1 MEVKQTVPVPA
12 AYLTVIIIWS
22 TTPLAIQW
30 SGMGVGYEFGVAA
43 RMVIG
48 LLALLFIVRLRGLPL
63 PWNTHARKVY
73 LVSGISIFIAMSFVY
88 WSAQYI
94 PSGWISVI
102 FGLSPIIT
110 SAFATVIL
118 RENNLT
124 AGRISGMLLGL
135 LGLIVV
141 FAEGLS
147 LADAAWMGVV
157 GVTIGTVS
165 HSLGAVLL
173 QKLKT
178 DLPAISITAGS
189 LIVATP
195 LFLMNFL
202 LMQSWPESIST
213 VTLLSIIYLAIMG
226 SAIGFP
232 LYFYLL
238 KNLNAE
244 RVALIALI
252 TPVTAL
258 LVGAFLND
266 EVISTR
272 VWLGTALIIAGL
284 AIYEYGKHLPFARKW
299 QIRWKQRP
307 L

>member
-1 MEVKQTVPVPA
+1 MQSVSVPA
-12 AYLTVIIIWS
+12 AYLTVILIWS

-30 SGMGVGYEFGVAA
+30 SGAGVGYEFGVAA

-48 LLALLFIVRLRGLPL
+48 LLALLFIVQLKGLPL
-63 PWNTHARKVY
+63 PWNRHARHVY
-73 LVSGISIFIAMSFVY
+73 LAGGISMFIAMSFIY
-88 WSAQYI
+88 WSAQFI

-118 RENNLT
+118 HDNKVS
-124 AGRISGMLLGL
+124 AGRAIGMLLGL
-135 LGLIVV
+135 AGLMVV
-141 FAEGLS
+141 FAEGFT
-147 LADAAWMGVV
+147 LAEAAWLGVA
-157 GVTIGTVS
+157 GVTAGATTQ
-165 HSLGAVLL
+165 SLGAVLM

-178 DLPAISITAGS
+178 NLPAISITTGS
-189 LIVATP
+189 LVVATP
-195 LFLMNFL
+195 LFVLNFA
-202 LMQSWPESIST
+202 LMQSWPADIST
-213 VTLLSIIYLAIMG
+213 ATLLSIIYLAIMG

-238 KNLNAE
+238 KNLKAE

-258 LVGAFLND
+258 LIGALFND
-266 EVISTR
+266 EVITVR
-272 VWLGTALIIAGL
+272 VWLGTAMILGGL
-284 AIYEYGKHLPFARKW
+284 AIYEYGKHLPFAKQW
-299 QIRWKQRP
+299 QKRWNQRP

>member
-1 MEVKQTVPVPA
+1 MSVPS

-30 SGMGVGYEFGVAA
+30 SSVGVGYEFGVAA
-43 RMVIG
+43 RMLIG
-48 LLALLFIVRLRGLPL
+48 LLALLLAIRLRGLPL
-63 PWNTHARKVY
+63 PWNAHARNVY
-73 LVSGISIFIAMSFVY
+73 LVSGISIFIAMSLVY
-88 WSAQYI
+88 WSAQFI

-102 FGLSPIIT
+102 FGLSPLIT
-110 SAFATVIL
+110 SAFASLIL
-118 RENNLT
+118 RESSLT
-124 AGRISGMLLGL
+124 AGRVIGMLLGL

-147 LADAAWMGVV
+147 MADAAWMGVV
-157 GVTIGTVS
+157 GVTAGTVA

-178 DLPAISITAGS
+178 DIAAISITAGS

-195 LFLMNFL
+195 FFIMNFI
-202 LMQSWPESIST
+202 LMQSWPDQISA
-213 VTLLSIIYLAIMG
+213 VTMLSIVYLSILG
-226 SAIGFP
+226 SAVGFP
-232 LYFYLL
+232 LYFFLL

-252 TPVTAL
+252 TPITAL
-258 LVGAFLND
+258 LVGALLND
-266 EVISTR
+266 EIISTR
-272 VWLGTALIIAGL
+272 VWLGTALILSGL
-284 AIYEYGKHLPFARKW
+284 AVYEYGKHLPFARKW
-299 QIRWKQRP
+299 QKRWNQRP

>member
-1 MEVKQTVPVPA
+1 VSVPA

-30 SGMGVGYEFGVAA
+30 SGIGVGYEFGVAA

-48 LLALLFIVRLRGLPL
+48 LLALLLIIRLRGLPL
-63 PWNTHARKVY
+63 PWTTHARNVY
-73 LVSGISIFIAMSFVY
+73 LVSGLSIFIAMSLVY

-124 AGRISGMLLGL
+124 AGRVIGMLLAL
-135 LGLIVV
+135 LGLVVV

-147 LADAAWMGVV
+147 LANAAWMGVA
-157 GVTIGTVS
+157 GITIGTVS

-178 DLPAISITAGS
+178 DIPAISITAGS

-195 LFLMNFL
+195 LFVMNFM
-202 LMQSWPESIST
+202 LMQSWPENIST
-213 VTLLSIIYLAIMG
+213 VTLMSIVYLALMG

-238 KNLNAE
+238 KSLSAE

-258 LVGAFLND
+258 LVGAYFND
-266 EVISTR
+266 EIISTR

-284 AIYEYGKHLPFARKW
+284 AIYEYGKHLPFAKKW
-299 QIRWKQRP
+299 QIRWNQRP

>member
-1 MEVKQTVPVPA
+1 MSVPA
-12 AYLTVIIIWS
+12 AYLTVILIWS

-30 SGMGVGYEFGVAA
+30 SGIGVGYEFGVAA
-43 RMVIG
+43 RMTIS
-48 LLALLFIVRLRGLPL
+48 LLALLLIVRFRRLPL
-63 PWNTHARKVY
+63 PWNSHARRVY
-73 LVSGISIFIAMSFVY
+73 TVSGLSIFIAMSLVY

-94 PSGWISVI
+94 PSGWISVV

-124 AGRISGMLLGL
+124 AGRIAGMLLGL
-135 LGLIVV
+135 CGLFVV
-141 FAEGLS
+141 FAEGFS
-147 LADAAWMGVV
+147 LAGAAWMGVA
-157 GVTIGTVS
+157 GITIGTTS
-165 HSLGAVLL
+165 QSLGAVLL

-189 LIVATP
+189 LVVATP
-195 LFLMNFL
+195 LFLLNFAV
-202 LMQSWPESIST
+202 QQDWPDTIGT
-213 VTLLSIIYLAIMG
+213 TTALSIVYLAILG

-238 KNLNAE
+238 KNLSAE

-258 LVGAFLND
+258 LVGAALND
-266 EVISTR
+266 EIISTR
-272 VWLGTALIIAGL
+272 VWLGTALIITGL

-299 QIRWKQRP
+299 QKRWNQRP

>member
-1 MEVKQTVPVPA
+1 VSVPA
-12 AYLTVIIIWS
+12 AYLTVILIWS

-30 SGMGVGYEFGVAA
+30 SGVGVGYEFGVAA

-48 LLALLFIVRLRGLPL
+48 LFALLLILRLKGLPL
-63 PWNTHARKVY
+63 PWNRHARKVY
-73 LVSGISIFIAMSFVY
+73 LVSGLSIFIAMSLVY
-88 WSAQYI
+88 WSAQTI

-110 SAFATVIL
+110 SAFATIIL

-124 AGRISGMLLGL
+124 AGRITGMLLGL
-135 LGLIVV
+135 LGLVVV
-141 FAEGLS
+141 FAEGFS

-178 DLPAISITAGS
+178 TIPALSITTGS

-195 LFLMNFL
+195 LFLLNFAL
-202 LMQSWPESIST
+202 TRSWPDQIST
-213 VTLLSIIYLAIMG
+213 VTLLSIVYLALLG
-226 SAIGFP
+226 SAVGFP

-258 LVGAFLND
+258 LVGAYFND
-266 EVISTR
+266 EAISSR
-272 VWLGTALIIAGL
+272 VWLGTALIVAGL
-284 AIYEYGKHLPFARKW
+284 AIYEYGKHLPIGKKW
-299 QIRWKQRP
+299 QLRWKQRP

>member
-1 MEVKQTVPVPA
+1 MPVPA
-12 AYLTVIIIWS
+12 AYLTVIVIWS

-30 SGMGVGYEFGVAA
+30 SGAGVGYEFGVAA
-43 RMVIG
+43 RMLIG
-48 LLALLFIVRLRGLPL
+48 LLALLLIVRLKGLAL
-63 PWNTHARKVY
+63 PWHRHARQVY
-73 LVSGISIFIAMSFVY
+73 LVSGLSIFVAMSLVY

-94 PSGWISVI
+94 PSGWISVV

-110 SAFATVIL
+110 STFATLLL
-118 RENNLT
+118 RENNLSG
-124 AGRISGMLLGL
+124 GRIAGMLLGL
-135 LGLIVV
+135 GGLVIV

-147 LADAAWMGVV
+147 LSDAAWLGVA
-157 GVTIGTVS
+157 GITLGTIAQ
-165 HSLGAVLL
+165 SLGAVLL

-189 LIVATP
+189 LVLATP
-195 LFLMNFL
+195 LFILNFAL
-202 LMQSWPESIST
+202 SHDWPSQIST
-213 VTLLSIIYLAIMG
+213 QTLASIVYLAILG

-238 KNLNAE
+238 KHMSAE

-258 LVGAFLND
+258 LVGAAFNN
-266 EVISTR
+266 EVIGPR

-284 AIYEYGKHLPFARKW
+284 ALYEYGKYLPLARKW
-299 QIRWKQRP
+299 QKRWNQRP

>member
-1 MEVKQTVPVPA
+1 MSVPA
-12 AYLTVIIIWS
+12 AYLTVILIWS

-30 SGMGVGYEFGVAA
+30 SGIGVGYEFGVAA
-43 RMVIG
+43 RMTIS
-48 LLALLFIVRLRGLPL
+48 LLALLLIVRFRRLPL
-63 PWNTHARKVY
+63 PWNSHARRVY
-73 LVSGISIFIAMSFVY
+73 TVSGLSIFIAMSLVY

-94 PSGWISVI
+94 PSGWISVE

-124 AGRISGMLLGL
+124 AGRIAGMLLGL
-135 LGLIVV
+135 CGLFVV
-141 FAEGLS
+141 FAEGFS
-147 LADAAWMGVV
+147 LAGAAWMGVA
-157 GVTIGTVS
+157 GVTIGTTS
-165 HSLGAVLL
+165 QSLGAVLL

-189 LIVATP
+189 LVVATP
-195 LFLMNFL
+195 LFLLNFAV
-202 LMQSWPESIST
+202 QQDWPDTIGT
-213 VTLLSIIYLAIMG
+213 TTALSIVYLAILG

-238 KNLNAE
+238 KNLSAE

-258 LVGAFLND
+258 LVGAALND
-266 EVISTR
+266 EIISTR
-272 VWLGTALIIAGL
+272 VWLGTALIITGL

-299 QIRWKQRP
+299 QKRWNQRP

>member
-1 MEVKQTVPVPA
+1 LSVPA

-30 SGMGVGYEFGVAA
+30 SGIGVGYEFGVAA

-48 LLALLFIVRLRGLPL
+48 LLALLLIVRLRGLPL
-63 PWNTHARKVY
+63 PWNTHARMVY
-73 LVSGISIFIAMSFVY
+73 LVSGLSIFIAMSLVY

-110 SAFATVIL
+110 SAFATFIL
-118 RENNLT
+118 RENSLT
-124 AGRISGMLLGL
+124 KGRVVGMLLGL

-141 FAEGLS
+141 FAEGFS
-147 LADAAWMGVV
+147 LADAAWMGVA
-157 GVTIGTVS
+157 GITIGAAS
-165 HSLGAVLL
+165 QSLGAVLL
-173 QKLKT
+173 QKLRT
-178 DLPAISITAGS
+178 DIPAISITAGS

-195 LFLMNFL
+195 LFVMNFM
-202 LMQSWPESIST
+202 LMQSWPDNIST
-213 VTLLSIIYLAIMG
+213 VTLLSIVYLAILG

-238 KNLNAE
+238 KKLNAE

-258 LVGAFLND
+258 LVGAYLNE

-272 VWLGTALIIAGL
+272 VWLGTALIVSGL

-299 QIRWKQRP
+299 QIRWNQRP

>member
-1 MEVKQTVPVPA
+1 MSVPA

-48 LLALLFIVRLRGLPL
+48 LLALLLILRLKGLPL
-63 PWNTHARKVY
+63 PYSSHARKVY
-73 LVSGISIFIAMSFVY
+73 AVSGVSIFIAMSLVY

-94 PSGWISVI
+94 PSGWISVV
-102 FGLSPIIT
+102 FGLSPLIT
-110 SAFATVIL
+110 SGFATVIL
-118 RENNLT
+118 RENNLS
-124 AGRISGMLLGL
+124 AGRIIGMLLGL
-135 LGLIVV
+135 LGLMIV
-141 FAEGLS
+141 FAEGFS
-147 LADAAWMGVV
+147 LAGAAWMGVA

-165 HSLGAVLL
+165 QSLGAVLL

-189 LIVATP
+189 LIIATP
-195 LFLMNFL
+195 LFIMNFA
-202 LMQSWPESIST
+202 LMQSWPQNISSQ
-213 VTLLSIIYLAIMG
+213 TLLSIVYLALLG
-226 SAIGFP
+226 SAVGFP

-238 KNLNAE
+238 KHLNAE

-252 TPVTAL
+252 TPVAAL
-258 LVGAFLND
+258 LVGALFND

-272 VWLGTALIIAGL
+272 VWLGTAMIIAGL
-284 AIYEYGKHLPFARKW
+284 AIYEFGKHLPFARKW
-299 QIRWKQRP
+299 QKRWNQRP

>member
-1 MEVKQTVPVPA
+1 MSVPA

-30 SGMGVGYEFGVAA
+30 SGIGVGYEFGVAA

-48 LLALLFIVRLRGLPL
+48 LLALLLIVRLRGLPL
-63 PWNTHARKVY
+63 PWNSHARKVY
-73 LVSGISIFIAMSFVY
+73 LVSGLSIFLAMSLVY

-110 SAFATVIL
+110 SAFATLIL
-118 RENNLT
+118 RENRLT
-124 AGRISGMLLGL
+124 TGRIIGMLLGL
-135 LGLIVV
+135 LGLVVV
-141 FAEGLS
+141 FAEGFS
-147 LADAAWMGVV
+147 LADAAWMGVA
-157 GVTIGTVS
+157 GISIGTVS
-165 HSLGAVLL
+165 QSLGAVLL

-178 DLPAISITAGS
+178 DIPAISITAGS

-195 LFLMNFL
+195 LFIMNFI
-202 LMQSWPESIST
+202 LMQSWPENIST
-213 VTLLSIIYLAIMG
+213 VTMLSIGYLAIMG

-238 KNLNAE
+238 KSLNAE

-258 LVGAFLND
+258 LVGANFND
-266 EVISTR
+266 EVISSR
-272 VWLGTALIIAGL
+272 VWLGTALIVSGL

-299 QIRWKQRP
+299 QVRWNQRP

>member
-1 MEVKQTVPVPA
+1 MSVPA

-30 SGMGVGYEFGVAA
+30 SGVGVGYEFGVAA

-48 LLALLFIVRLRGLPL
+48 LIALLLIVRIKGLTL
-63 PWNTHARKVY
+63 PWGRHARRVY
-73 LVSGISIFIAMSFVY
+73 LISGLSIFIAMSLVY
-88 WSAQYI
+88 WSAQHI

-110 SAFATVIL
+110 SGFATVIL
-118 RENNLT
+118 RENNLST
-124 AGRISGMLLGL
+124 GRFIGMLLGL
-135 LGLIVV
+135 LGLVIV

-147 LADAAWMGVV
+147 LAQAAWMGVA
-157 GVTIGTVS
+157 GVTLGTLA

-173 QKLKT
+173 QKLRT
-178 DLPAISITAGS
+178 DIPAISITTGS
-189 LIVATP
+189 LVVATP
-195 LFLMNFL
+195 LFVLNFV
-202 LMQSWPESIST
+202 LMQDWPQTIGAQ
-213 VTLLSIIYLAIMG
+213 TLLSIVYLAILG
-226 SAIGFP
+226 SAVGFP

-258 LVGAFLND
+258 LVGAWLNN
-266 EVISTR
+266 EVISSR
-272 VWLGTALIIAGL
+272 VWLGTSLIVAGL
-284 AIYEYGKHLPFARKW
+284 AVYEYGKHLPFPSKW
-299 QIRWKQRP
+299 QKRWNQRP

>member
-1 MEVKQTVPVPA
+1 M
-12 AYLTVIIIWS
+12 VIIIWS

-30 SGMGVGYEFGVAA
+30 SGIGVGYEFGVAA

-48 LLALLFIVRLRGLPL
+48 LAALLLIMRLRGLPL
-63 PWNTHARKVY
+63 SWNFHARKVY
-73 LVSGISIFIAMSFVY
+73 LVSGISIFFAMSLVY

-124 AGRISGMLLGL
+124 AGRIIGMLLGL
-135 LGLIVV
+135 LGLVVV

-165 HSLGAVLL
+165 QSLGAVLL

-178 DLPAISITAGS
+178 DIHAISITAGS

-195 LFLMNFL
+195 LFLLNFT
-202 LMQSWPESIST
+202 LMQDWPETISS
-213 VTLLSIIYLAIMG
+213 VTLLSIVYLAIMG

-258 LVGAFLND
+258 LVGAFFNN
-266 EVISTR
+266 ESISTR
-272 VWLGTALIIAGL
+272 VWLGTVLIVAGL
-284 AIYEYGKHLPFARKW
+284 AIYEYGKHLPFTRKW
-299 QIRWKQRP
+299 QMRWKQRP

>member
-1 MEVKQTVPVPA
+1 MSVPA

-30 SGMGVGYEFGVAA
+30 SGIGVGYEFGVAA

-48 LLALLFIVRLRGLPL
+48 LLALLLIIRLRGLPL
-63 PWNTHARKVY
+63 PWNNHARKVY
-73 LVSGISIFIAMSFVY
+73 LVSGLSIFIAMSLVY

-102 FGLSPIIT
+102 FGLAPIIT
-110 SAFATVIL
+110 SAFATLIL
-118 RENNLT
+118 RENRLT
-124 AGRISGMLLGL
+124 TGRITGMLLGL
-135 LGLIVV
+135 LGLVVV
-141 FAEGLS
+141 FTEGFS
-147 LADAAWMGVV
+147 LADAAWMGVA
-157 GVTIGTVS
+157 GISIGTVS

-178 DLPAISITAGS
+178 DIPAISITAGS

-195 LFLMNFL
+195 LFILNFM
-202 LMQSWPESIST
+202 LMQSWPENIST
-213 VTLLSIIYLAIMG
+213 VTMLSILYLAIMG

-238 KNLNAE
+238 KSLNAE

-258 LVGAFLND
+258 LVGAYFND
-266 EVISTR
+266 EVISSR
-272 VWLGTALIIAGL
+272 VWLGTALIVSGL
-284 AIYEYGKHLPFARKW
+284 AIYEYGKHLPFTRKW
-299 QIRWKQRP
+299 QTRWNQRP

>member
-1 MEVKQTVPVPA
+1 VTVPA

-30 SGMGVGYEFGVAA
+30 SGIGVGYEFGVAA

-48 LLALLFIVRLRGLPL
+48 LLALLLLIRLRGLPL
-63 PWNTHARKVY
+63 PWNIHARKVY
-73 LVSGISIFIAMSFVY
+73 LVSGLSIFVAMSLVY

-94 PSGWISVI
+94 PSGWISVV

-110 SAFATVIL
+110 SAFATLIL
-118 RENNLT
+118 RENRLT
-124 AGRISGMLLGL
+124 TGRIIGMLLGL
-135 LGLIVV
+135 LGLVVV
-141 FAEGLS
+141 FAEGFS
-147 LADAAWMGVV
+147 LADAAWAGVA
-157 GVTIGTVS
+157 GISIGTVS

-178 DLPAISITAGS
+178 DIPAISITAGS

-195 LFLMNFL
+195 LFVMNFL
-202 LMQSWPESIST
+202 LMESWPGNIST
-213 VTLLSIIYLAIMG
+213 ATLLSIVYLAIMG

-238 KNLNAE
+238 KSLNAE

-258 LVGAFLND
+258 LVGAYFND
-266 EVISTR
+266 EVISSR
-272 VWLGTALIIAGL
+272 VWLGTALIVSGL

-299 QIRWKQRP
+299 QTRWNQRP